1 MCFKLWR
8 LSSKLTN
15 MKKSNEEPETCFRK
29 LNTHLGNFWKKKQS
43 KNKTKLAA
51 RIWTRWTKIRPKIKT
66 KSARCWYHKLHD
78 EVCFYC
84 WHQQKQFSLCKICTS
99 HVTRLLTLLII
110 SFQRNSLKLKLQT
123 RCGLHNH
130 HFKVS
135 EFLMMATKIWGTSE
149 SIVFLLFKLGATWCL
164 QLKQLYPS
172 PFRNTLLEVSTST
185 FRLIFRKRVLLR
197 LVAMVILIKK
207 SPKSSMW
214 K

>member
-29 LNTHLGNFWKKKQS
+29 LNTHLGNFLIQEICRQ
-43 KNKTKLAA
+43 N
-51 RIWTRWTKIRPKIKT
+51 RRG
-66 KSARCWYHKLHD
+66 CWYHKLH

-99 HVTRLLTLLII
+99 HVTRLLTLLTI